1 MPKNRYQ
8 RRRTLR
14 EPTFPLSN
22 NTEPFQ
28 GATQTPTNQSTD
40 LGREDARQLR
50 ENKNPNT
57 RFIDK
62 PEATRNTQALR
73 DAIARQ
79 EAMQR
84 NARRQVFG
92 ERVVPHVKPQGKFSA
107 PSVPPSPLVF
117 KGGGVH
123 YQPTTRGSVLTTA
136 VGVVTEAIPQ
146 VFPEQTQ
153 AVGDWIWDNTLGWVL
168 NETFGTNTKI
178 GDARRNVQQFEQYKQ
193 QVAVQDAENERIYQQ
208 RVKDAEV
215 PIREG
220 EAPPPP
226 TLPLPTPECSTAAPK
241 PYPKHSGSYAQ
252 STPSQRHFEGA
263 PITHSPEVDL
273 NREYKIRRDA
283 LGDNPSKEDMD
294 AVRDYGLEQHR
305 ENFPDLYAQYYS

>member
-28 GATQTPTNQSTD
+28 GATQIPTNQPTD

-62 PEATRNTQALR
+62 PDATQRKNALR

-123 YQPTTRGSVLTTA
+123 YQTTTRGSVLTTA

-146 VFPEQTQ
+146 MFPEQTQ
-153 AVGDWIWDNTLGWVL
+153 AVSDWIWDNTLGWVL
-168 NETFGTNTKI
+168 NKAIGSNTKI
-178 GDARRNVQQFEQYKQ
+178 GDARRVLEQQEQYKE
-193 QVAVQDAENERIYQQ
+193 QVAAQDAENERIYQQ
-208 RVKDAEV
+208 RLRDADA

-220 EAPPPP
+220 EAPDAPILPP
-226 TLPLPTPECSTAAPK
+226 E
-241 PYPKHSGSYAQ
+241 
-252 STPSQRHFEGA
+252 PSQTLVDASEQLPRHV
-263 PITHSPEVDL
+263 PRTHSQSSSEDSR
-273 NREYKIRRDA
+273 NREYLIRRAA
-283 LGDNPSKEDMD
+283 LGDNPTQEEMD

-305 ENFPDLYAQYYS
+305 KNFPHLYA